1 MAPKIINKEQDM
13 LKSAVDR
20 LMDMC
25 DRHAAQMAEEWHK
38 SLVTNSRTPTCKSMS
53 KDGSMRHAIALY
65 KNMGQMYFGDD
76 CYKSVEDILDTD
88 GFVEDFY
95 ARNIPLEEV
104 LYALVLL
111 RRHIWLYA
119 DREAVFRTDNLF
131 DLNAAVE
138 SINRILLVFDYA
150 SYIAAHRYREIARK

>member
-1 MAPKIINKEQDM
+1 MAPKIEKKERDM
-13 LKSAVDR
+13 FKSAIDR

-25 DRHAAQMAEEWHK
+25 DRHAGQMAEEWHK
-38 SLVTNSRTPTCKSMS
+38 SLVTNSRTLACKSMP
-53 KDGSMRHAIALY
+53 KDGLLRHATTLY
-65 KNMGQMYFGDD
+65 KNIGQMYFGDD
-76 CYKSVEDILDTD
+76 CYKSVEHILDVD

-95 ARNIPLEEV
+95 ARTIPLEEV

-119 DREAVFRTDNLF
+119 EREAVFRTDNLF

-138 SINRILLVFDYA
+138 SINRVLLVFDYA
-150 SYIAAHRYREIARK
+150 SYIAAHKYREMARK